1 MKTTRTSLAL
11 AVGVLA
17 ASIGRAIGQNL
28 ISYGSFEDP
37 LLPTP
42 NTYQFELPTGWSQN
56 ADANSLPI
64 IFNGTIPGWPSPE
77 QGNQL
82 LDIGNSSGNSA
93 GVHQTF
99 TVTVPGTYDLTWF
112 DNAGIGDPHT
122 YSVSLGGTTV
132 DFNNNGLGS
141 TTWTE
146 HELSVVLSGSATL
159 TFDPIPGGVDTLLDN
174 VQLQPA
180 QGSVPDGAG
189 TFGLL
194 NLALGAMAVLA
205 RRLRRRH

>member
-1 MKTTRTSLAL
+1 MKTTRTPLILAI
-11 AVGVLA
+11 GVLA
-17 ASIGRAIGQNL
+17 AGISSANGQNL
-28 ISYGSFEDP
+28 ISNASFEDP
-37 LLPTP
+37 PLPTP
-42 NTYQFELPTGWSQN
+42 NTYVFELPTDWNQN
-56 ADANSLPI
+56 LDANSLPI

-93 GVHQTF
+93 GVNQTF
-99 TVTVPGTYDLTWF
+99 TVTVPGTYDLTWY
-112 DNAGIGDPHT
+112 DNAEIGEPHT

-132 DFNNNGLGS
+132 DFTNGVGS

-159 TFDPIPGGVDTLLDN
+159 TFDPILGGVDTLLDN

-180 QGSVPDGAG
+180 QASVPDGAG

-194 NLALGAMAVLA
+194 NLALGGMAVLA
-205 RRLRRRH
+205 RRLRRHH